1 MIKSK
6 DIQRQLHNR
15 MISYLTKRINM
26 WTLESFIATNSPRIY
41 RYENSIVSKWA
52 TMIEEGIVQVES
64 YGLDEVILRSRI
76 RKSIR

>member
-26 WTLESFIATNSPRIY
+26 WKLESFIATNSPRIY

>member
-26 WTLESFIATNSPRIY
+26 WKLESFIATNSPRIY
-41 RYENSIVSKWA
+41 RYENRIVSKWA